1 MFLKNISFLALLL
14 VILSCSS
21 DDDSS
26 SNQITNTTAL
36 PTNTPLPT
44 TNNVEVLNE
53 NLVHDGLVLAVE
65 NGSNKSYLID
75 RNGNHYRDF
84 NFDTN
89 LGNDL
94 EILNNGKLLGSFKVN
109 GTAFSFGGY
118 GGKARII
125 NPDGSLEWE
134 YTIAN
139 DDQLAHHDVEQLP
152 NGNILMLVW
161 ERVTQ
166 AEANALGINANN
178 DIFPESL
185 YEINPNTNQIVWEW
199 KSINHLIQDQDSSL
213 PNFGSINQNP
223 NKIDFNYNIVS
234 GNGDIM
240 HANGIDYD
248 SEKDVIYLSVNF
260 YSEVWVIDHST
271 SISESN
277 SSNGGNYN
285 IGGDLIYRFGNP
297 TTYQNTSG
305 NRLFY
310 NNHFPNL
317 LENAVPGEGNLLIYV
332 NGGASNQSKVYELD
346 MPDNF
351 NLIADTNNEPAIVWS
366 FTDVDLYLGHISGA
380 DRLPNGNTLI
390 CEGDY
395 GFWEVTQSGEVVWKY
410 SGLGQTTFWRGYGYS
425 YDDDAILNLN

>member
-1 MFLKNISFLALLL
+1 MFLKNFTFLFL

-21 DDDSS
+21 DDE
-26 SNQITNTTAL
+26 
-36 PTNTPLPT
+36 
-44 TNNVEVLNE
+44 NVEENNE
-53 NLVHDGLVLAVE
+53 TLSPNVEFLDTNLVHDGLVLAVE
-65 NGSNKSYLID
+65 NSKQTSYLID
-75 RNGNHYRDF
+75 KRGNRYRDF
-84 NFDTN
+84 NFDTS

-109 GTAFSFGGY
+109 GTAFSFGGH

-125 NPDGSLEWE
+125 NQDGSIDWE

-139 DDQLAHHDVEQLP
+139 DNQIAHHDVEQLP

-166 AEANALGINANN
+166 ADAIALGINANN

-199 KSINHLIQDQDSSL
+199 KSINHLIQDQNSSL

-223 NKIDFNYNIVS
+223 NKIDFNYNIDVD
-234 GNGDIM
+234 NGDIM
-240 HANGIDYD
+240 HANGLDYD
-248 SEKDVIYLSVNF
+248 SDKDVIYLSVNF

-277 SSNGGNYN
+277 SSSGGNYN
-285 IGGDLIYRFGNP
+285 KGGDLIYRFGNP
-297 TTYQNTSG
+297 DTYQNTSG
-305 NRLFY
+305 NRLFF

-317 LENAVPGEGNLLIYV
+317 LENGVPGDGNILIYV
-332 NGGASNQSKVYELD
+332 NGGDSNQSKVYELD
-346 MPDNF
+346 IPDNF
-351 NLIADTNNEPAIVWS
+351 GLIANNDNEPSIVWS
-366 FTDVDLYLGHISGA
+366 FTHPDLYFARISGA

-395 GFWEVTQSGEVVWKY
+395 GFWEVTNTGAIAWKY
-410 SGLGQTTFWRGYGYS
+410 SNLGGNFFWRGYGYS
-425 YDDDAILNLN
+425 YDDEAIINLN